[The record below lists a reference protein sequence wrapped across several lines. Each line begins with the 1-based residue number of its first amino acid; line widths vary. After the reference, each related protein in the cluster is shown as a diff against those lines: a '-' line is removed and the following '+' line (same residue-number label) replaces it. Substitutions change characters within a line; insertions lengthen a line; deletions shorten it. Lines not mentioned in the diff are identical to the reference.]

1 VWNEL
6 LPSERAMG
14 IKEEWKDD
22 MGFQNDNILLEH
34 SEDTE

>member
-6 LPSERAMG
+6 LPSERAVG

-22 MGFQNDNILLEH
+22 MGIQNDNILSEH
-34 SEDTE
+34 SENIE